1 MDIKERNK
9 KYNEYISQK
18 APKSKNFP
26 SLIYSF
32 IVGGTICCVGQGF
45 YDLYQFLM
53 PTLTDMQ
60 LTTWMLVTLIF
71 LSCFLTALGV
81 YDRIGTF
88 AGAGSIIPI
97 TGFANSIAS
106 PALEFK
112 KEGLIFGLCVK
123 MFTVAGP
130 VIVMGTVSSVIVGII
145 YLFL

>member
-26 SLIYSF
+26 SLLYSF
-32 IVGGTICCVGQGF
+32 LVGGFICCIGQGF
-45 YDLYQFLM
+45 YDLYQYLM

-60 LTTWMLVTLIF
+60 LTTWMLVSLIF

>member
-9 KYNEYISQK
+9 KYNEYISAK

-32 IVGGTICCVGQGF
+32 LVGGTICCIGQGF
-45 YDLYQFLM
+45 YDLLQYLM

-60 LTTWMLVTLIF
+60 LTTWMLVCLIF

>member
-26 SLIYSF
+26 SLLYSF
-32 IVGGTICCVGQGF
+32 LVGGFICCVGQGF
-45 YDLYQFLM
+45 YDLYQYLM

-60 LTTWMLVTLIF
+60 LTTWMLVSLIF